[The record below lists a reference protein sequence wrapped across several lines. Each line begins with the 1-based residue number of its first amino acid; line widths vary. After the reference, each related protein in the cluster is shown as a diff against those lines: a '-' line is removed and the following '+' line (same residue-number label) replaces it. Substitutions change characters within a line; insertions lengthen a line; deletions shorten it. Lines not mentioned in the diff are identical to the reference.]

1 MNDRISLLASA
12 LLILF
17 FIISGILDILDLLI
31 VRVIIFTVF
40 LAIIINILIIKSKDE
55 DEKNLPE

>member
-40 LAIIINILIIKSKDE
+40 LAIIINLLIIKSKDE

>member
-12 LLILF
+12 ILIIF
-17 FIISGILDILDLLI
+17 FLVSGVLDILDLLI
-31 VRVIIFTVF
+31 VRIIIFTVF

>member
-12 LLILF
+12 ILIIF
-17 FIISGILDILDLLI
+17 FLVSGVLDILDLLI
-31 VRVIIFTVF
+31 VRIIIFTVF

-55 DEKNLPE
+55 DEKNLPD